1 MEKSLLMKDSSENSG
16 HIETILDYILSW
28 TIRRAAI
35 TYSREK
41 PILYKYC
48 RSILFNLLG
57 IENNEDIKVNYVETW
72 KQWNYID
79 LHANIEL
86 EYNGK
91 IEHYAILIENK
102 VYTQVHDNQLIRYRK
117 IFEETYD
124 QNIFK
129 LHYVLITCFDEI
141 PEMMIHNCKEAGFRY
156 LPLSD
161 LFLNEY
167 KEDSESDLFNE
178 FWLRNWW

>member
-28 TIRRAAI
+28 TIRRASIA
-35 TYSREK
+35 YCREK

-57 IENNEDIKVNYVETW
+57 IENNENIKINSVETW

-86 EYNGK
+86 ENNGK
-91 IEHYAILIENK
+91 IEHHAILIENK
-102 VYTQVHDNQLIRYRK
+102 VYTQVHDNQLVRYRR
-117 IFEETYD
+117 IFEDTYNQD
-124 QNIFK
+124 IFK

-141 PEMMIHNCKEAGFRY
+141 PEMMVQNCKEAGFRY

-161 LFLNEY
+161 LFSNEY
-167 KEDSESDLFNE
+167 EEDSESDLFNE